1 MQIARDV
8 LRTLAVAL
16 VCVYASAV
24 SANAQ
29 NIFGSIVGTVSDPSG
44 AVLTKASVTATNLST
59 GEKRTATT
67 DGQGNYQ
74 ILSLPRGEYKID
86 IDEQGFRHFSRSP
99 IDVVVDQVARVDVAM
114 VIGEQNQVI
123 EVNSAPQSCRR
134 TVHL

>member
-29 NIFGSIVGTVSDPSG
+29 NIFGSIVGTVGDPTG

-67 DGQGNYQ
+67 DAQGNYQ
-74 ILSLPRGEYKID
+74 ILSLPRG
-86 IDEQGFRHFSRSP
+86 
-99 IDVVVDQVARVDVAM
+99 
-114 VIGEQNQVI
+114 
-123 EVNSAPQSCRR
+123 
-134 TVHL
+134 